1 MKKRF
6 GMMVLAAVAMFGFEA
21 ICAEPAK
28 SAAKNNEVP
37 DCCKP
42 DFLNDPAGNAPVAK
56 PVPREGG
63 CGMKGG
69 QTGGCGGHGAK
80 AGGCGGHG
88 AKGACEGST
97 ITLVLPCGH
106 DIKILV
112 NDGKPAPKD
121 ACGMKGAKEG
131 GCGGHGA
138 KEGGCGMKGGKTGGC
153 GGHGAKEGGCGMKG
167 GKMGGCGGHG
177 PKATD
182 APNAK

>member
-69 QTGGCGGHGAK
+69 
-80 AGGCGGHG
+80 
-88 AKGACEGST
+88 
-97 ITLVLPCGH
+97 
-106 DIKILV
+106 
-112 NDGKPAPKD
+112 
-121 ACGMKGAKEG
+121 
-131 GCGGHGA
+131 
-138 KEGGCGMKGGKTGGC
+138 KTGGC
-153 GGHGAKEGGCGMKG
+153 GETPAG
-167 GKMGGCGGHG
+167 
-177 PKATD
+177 
-182 APNAK
+182 